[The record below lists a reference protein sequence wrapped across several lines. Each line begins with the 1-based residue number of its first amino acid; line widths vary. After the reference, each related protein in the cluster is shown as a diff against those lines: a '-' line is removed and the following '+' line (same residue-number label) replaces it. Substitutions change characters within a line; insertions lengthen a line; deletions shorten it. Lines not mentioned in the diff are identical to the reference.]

1 MRPFANHRPVSR
13 TLKYAAV
20 ATAVVIG
27 LATCLGYML
36 VARHAPSSAQPILWV
51 GLATLLLELAI
62 AGWSIRAVEAIEED
76 QKGQRL
82 HFLATAIHDLRQPL
96 QAATLFVDSL
106 LHSSLSPQPLK
117 VAQRLDQSIQSVR
130 LILDNLLDISS
141 LDAGAVFV
149 QKKTF
154 NLIVLLH
161 ALEAEF
167 TPQAISKN
175 LRFCFYCPSTD
186 IFVNSDPKLVQ
197 MILRKLLINA
207 IAETRQGGILLGVR
221 QRGSQVLIQVW
232 DTHTNMQKDPSN
244 TLDPSLA
251 IANRVAALIQS
262 PLIFELKTG
271 RGSVCTLTLSRG
283 NTPAISPS
291 SGVQI
296 QCLK

>member
-1 MRPFANHRPVSR
+1 MPPFANHRPASR
-13 TLKYAAV
+13 ALRYAAV

-36 VARHAPSSAQPILWV
+36 VARNAPSSAQSLLWV
-51 GLATLLLELAI
+51 GLATLLLELAV

-76 QKGQRL
+76 QKGQHM

-106 LHSSLSPQPLK
+106 LHSSLNPQPLK
-117 VAQRLDQSIQSVR
+117 AAQCLDQSIQS
-130 LILDNLLDISS
+130 IHHMLDSLLDISR

-149 QKKTF
+149 QKKAF
-154 NLIVLLH
+154 NLIALLH

-186 IFVNSDPKLVQ
+186 VFVNSDPNLVQ
-197 MILRKLLINA
+197 MILRKLLIKA

-221 QRGSQVLIQVW
+221 QRGSQVLVQVW
-232 DTHTNMQKDPSN
+232 DTHTNMQEDPSR
-244 TLDPSLA
+244 TLDRSLS

-283 NTPAISPS
+283 NTPAMSPS
-291 SGVQI
+291 SRVQI
-296 QCLK
+296 